1 MDTLSSEGFIDEDL
15 DFISAGIGVGE
26 FDGFAKGTGA
36 DVGEGGDGDGVHG
49 RKVWLGLDENVW
61 KRKGNGARKG
71 EDSPGWLGVWD

>member
-1 MDTLSSEGFIDEDL
+1 MPGEGFIDEDL

-49 RKVWLGLDENVW
+49 RKVWLGLEESV
-61 KRKGNGARKG
+61 RQRKG
-71 EDSPGWLGVWD
+71 EGVERGILQRGVRFK